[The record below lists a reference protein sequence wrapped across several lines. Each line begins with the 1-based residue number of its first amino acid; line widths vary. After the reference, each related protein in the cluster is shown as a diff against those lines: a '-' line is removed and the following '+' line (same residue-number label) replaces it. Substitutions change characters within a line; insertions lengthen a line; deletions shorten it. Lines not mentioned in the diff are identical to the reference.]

1 METGEIDS
9 LAPAALD
16 RVSFEDALRP
26 LIDPAYR
33 VAYAQLRDR
42 GQAEDAVQ
50 EACFKAWRNFGK
62 LRDPDAAL
70 RPWFLKIVTNECRM
84 VRRGLWWRLV
94 KLTDLPFPQLRS
106 AADDAA
112 VKVALRVELAK
123 LGPEQR
129 LLLFLYFGLDL
140 PFEEIGPVVG
150 LSPKAAKARL
160 YRITRR
166 LKPGL
171 QVSEVF
177 P

>member
-1 METGEIDS
+1 MEAGEIDS
-9 LAPAALD
+9 LVPSARD
-16 RVSFEDALRP
+16 RARFEDALRP
-26 LIDPAYR
+26 LIEPAYR
-33 VAYAQLRDR
+33 IAFAQLRDR

-50 EACFKAWRNFGK
+50 EACFKAWRKFRQ
-62 LRDPDAAL
+62 LRDEGYAL
-70 RPWFLKIVTNECRM
+70 RPWFFKIVINECRM
-84 VRRGLWWRLV
+84 LRRSRWWQVV
-94 KLTDLPFPQLRS
+94 KLTDLPLPQLRS

-112 VKVALRVELAK
+112 AKVDLRVELAK

>member
-9 LAPAALD
+9 LAPPALD
-16 RVSFEDALRP
+16 RVRFEDALRP

-33 VAYAQLRDR
+33 IAFAQLRD
-42 GQAEDAVQ
+42 Q
-50 EACFKAWRNFGK
+50 
-62 LRDPDAAL
+62 DAAL
-70 RPWFLKIVTNECRM
+70 RPWFFKIVTNECRM
-84 VRRGLWWRLV
+84 VRRGRWWQVV

-112 VKVALRVELAK
+112 ANVDLRVELAK

>member
-9 LAPAALD
+9 LAPPALD
-16 RVSFEDALRP
+16 RVRFEDSLRP
-26 LIDPAYR
+26 LIEPAYR
-33 VAYAQLRDR
+33 IAYAQLRDR

-50 EACFKAWRNFGK
+50 EACFKAWRKFRQ
-62 LRDPDAAL
+62 LRAGAGAI
-70 RPWFLKIVTNECRM
+70 RPWFFKIVTNECRM
-84 VRRGLWWRLV
+84 ARRNRWWKVVTLP
-94 KLTDLPFPQLRS
+94 DLAFAQLRS

-112 VKVALRVELAK
+112 ANIDLRAEIAK

>member
-9 LAPAALD
+9 LAPPALD
-16 RVSFEDALRP
+16 RVRFEDALRP

-33 VAYAQLRDR
+33 IAFAQLRDR

-50 EACFKAWRNFGK
+50 EACFKAWRSFGK
-62 LRDPDAAL
+62 LRDQDAAL
-70 RPWFLKIVTNECRM
+70 RPWFFKIVTNECRM
-84 VRRGLWWRLV
+84 VRRGRWWQVV
-94 KLTDLPFPQLRS
+94 KLTDLSFPQLRS

-112 VKVALRVELAK
+112 ANVDLRVELAK

>member
-1 METGEIDS
+1 MEREIGS
-9 LAPAALD
+9 LAPPAAD
-16 RVSFEDALRP
+16 RARFEDMFRP
-26 LIDPAYR
+26 LIAPAYR
-33 VAYAQLRDR
+33 VAFAQLRDR

-50 EACFKAWRNFGK
+50 EACFKAWNKFPQ
-62 LRDPDAAL
+62 LRDREAAV
-70 RPWFLKIVTNECRM
+70 RPWFFKIVTNECRM
-84 VRRGLWWRLV
+84 LRRNRWWQVV
-94 KLTDLPFPQLRS
+94 KLTDLGFPQLRS

-112 VKVALRVELAK
+112 AKVDLRTELAK

-140 PFEEIGPVVG
+140 RFEDIGPIVG

-171 QVSEVF
+171 QVAEVF
-177 P
+177 S